1 MKLSTYKRLKAQKYE
16 TRGTRRM
23 DVRLEARER
32 RWEFA
37 RHAYLFIGEG
47 LMKMAKFSREYYQ
60 AIRQFRLERFGIR
73 T

>member
-37 RHAYLFIGEG
+37 RHVWKFLSEG
-47 LMKMAKFSREYYQ
+47 LLTMPRFSEEYYKV
-60 AIRQFRLERFGIR
+60 IRKLRLDRFGIR
-73 T
+73 A